1 LIAVTIAGCSTS
13 VDVPM
18 DRIDEP
24 AWREP
29 GKYRLR
35 LTDGGEYYVRRFSV
49 VDSSVVVDERV
60 ELDRALL
67 GDTGPPSNSIP
78 IDQLRSVE
86 KIESRKKPLLLVAGL
101 VGATMALFIMAGTKT
116 DE

>member
-1 LIAVTIAGCSTS
+1 
-13 VDVPM
+13 M

-49 VDSSVVVDERV
+49 ADSNIVVDER
-60 ELDRALL
+60 LQMDDALY
-67 GDTGPPSNSIP
+67 GDTNPPSSSIP
-78 IDQLRSVE
+78 VDQVRSVE
-86 KIESRKKPLLLVAGL
+86 KIESNKKSLLIFGGVVA
-101 VGATMALFIMAGTKT
+101 VMATFFVIQMFDGNETY
-116 DE
+116 